1 MNVFDRID
9 EAGHLPIKTSG
20 ARASDHHQEREV

>member
-20 ARASDHHQEREV
+20 APAGDHHQEQDV

>member
-9 EAGHLPIKTSG
+9 ETGHLPVKTSG
-20 ARASDHHQEREV
+20 VLAGDHHQESDV